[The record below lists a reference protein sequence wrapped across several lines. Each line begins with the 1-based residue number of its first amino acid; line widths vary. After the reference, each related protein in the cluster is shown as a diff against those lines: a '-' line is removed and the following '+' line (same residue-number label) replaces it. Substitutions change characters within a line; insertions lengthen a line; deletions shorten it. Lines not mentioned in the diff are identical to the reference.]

1 MSAHIRG
8 IDHAIVCVNDLDQAK
23 DTFERMGFTL
33 TPRGF
38 HSLGSENH
46 LAMFGSDYL
55 ELFALPKPHSA
66 FAYFSEFLASGDGL
80 AAVALKTTDADAAHR
95 ALVNAGIAAE
105 PPLDLARPVRVDG
118 GEREARFRLV
128 RLPLSASPGGWMFLC
143 QHDTPELV
151 WLPELQSHANGATGL
166 AAVTVLCGDVD
177 ETATVHARLF
187 GREPATIAEGLRVDT
202 GGHASIAFVTER
214 SLAKRLPGVWITAK
228 PDPVMAALF
237 IHVASRD
244 EAEATLRRGG
254 FHPTRMPDGSVAVGA
269 AEAHGVAI
277 VFG

>member
-1 MSAHIRG
+1 MTSPIRG
-8 IDHAIVCVNDLDQAK
+8 IDHAIVCVNDLDEAK

-33 TPRGF
+33 TPRGY

-46 LAMFGSDYL
+46 LAMFGNDYL
-55 ELFALPKPHSA
+55 ELFALPRPHPA
-66 FAYFSEFLASGDGL
+66 FAYFSEFLVSGDGL
-80 AAVALKTTDADAAHR
+80 AAVALKTGDADAAHR
-95 ALVNAGIAAE
+95 ALRAAGIAAE
-105 PPLDLARPVRVDG
+105 PPLDLARPVQVG
-118 GEREARFRLV
+118 GAEREARFRLV

-166 AAVTVLCGDVD
+166 AAVAVLCADVD
-177 ETATVHARLF
+177 ETAGVHARLF
-187 GREPATIAEGLRVDT
+187 GREPAEIAEGLRVDT
-202 GGHASIAFVTER
+202 GGPASMAFVTER
-214 SLAKRLPGVWITAK
+214 TLSKRLPGVWITAK

-244 EAEATLRRGG
+244 DAEATLRRGG

-269 AEAHGVAI
+269 AEAHGVAL

>member
-1 MSAHIRG
+1 MASPIRG
-8 IDHAIVCVNDLDQAK
+8 IDHAIICVNDLDLAK

-33 TPRGF
+33 TPRGV

-46 LAMFGSDYL
+46 LAMFGEDYL
-55 ELFALPKPHSA
+55 ELFALPRPHPA
-66 FAYFSEFLASGDGL
+66 FAYFSEFLVSGDGL
-80 AAVALKTTDADAAHR
+80 AAVALKTDDAGAAHR
-95 ALVNAGIAAE
+95 ALVAAGIAAE
-105 PPLDLARPVRVDG
+105 PPLDLARPVEVDG
-118 GEREARFRLV
+118 GVREARFRLV
-128 RLPLSASPGGWMFLC
+128 RLPVSASPGGWMFLC

-151 WLPELQSHANGATGL
+151 WLPPLQSHANGATGL
-166 AAVTVLCGDVD
+166 AAVTVLCDDVD
-177 ETATVHARLF
+177 GTAAVHARLF
-187 GREPATIAEGLRVDT
+187 GRDPVEIAEGLRVDT
-202 GGHASIAFVTER
+202 GGPAPIAFVTER

-244 EAEATLRRGG
+244 DAEATLRRGG

-277 VFG
+277 IFG